1 MTLAFKA
8 GTGGCG
14 SWGGWILSEFFG
26 DCCGRSGLSGVY
38 PPIFVLHL
46 NDLPSEAF

>member
-8 GTGGCG
+8 GTGGFG
-14 SWGGWILSEFFG
+14 SCGGWILFESFG
-26 DCCGRSGLSGVY
+26 GCCGRSGLSGVF
-38 PPIFVLHL
+38 PAVFVLHL

>member
-26 DCCGRSGLSGVY
+26 DCCGRSGLSGVF